1 MESSSSRRSVQFST
15 VQYRTGQNSTVQREE
30 RGREGL
36 ILMGEDKAL
45 HRRLEKSRND
55 YKTRWIQ

>member
-30 RGREGL
+30 RGRDGL

-45 HRRLEKSRND
+45 QGTTIRLGGYNSKN
-55 YKTRWIQ
+55 